1 VELPVVPELFAL
13 EDVSLEVEGRL
24 LLDSLD
30 EHLHAGAVTAI
41 CGPSGSGKST
51 LLRLLNRLSEPTSG
65 RVLFHGDDVRSLDV
79 RELRRRAVLVPQRAV
94 ALTDEVRAEVRV
106 ARGGLGD
113 DAVDA
118 LLHRVALEPG
128 LVVGRAPA
136 SLSGGELQ
144 RLCLARAL
152 AVEPEAL
159 LLDEPT
165 SALDPRAADAVDDV
179 IRSLVSDGLSV
190 VLVSHD
196 VVRAAAVATDVRVL
210 HAGRVTARGPA
221 DAVDLA
227 HEMATTPDDGHE
239 HGPGDPRA
247 HGELHRGHRHGPAAD
262 PADPSGQADGSR
274 FEHG

>member
-1 VELPVVPELFAL
+1 VDRPALPELFVL
-13 EDVSLEVEGRL
+13 DDVSLEVDGGRV
-24 LLDSLD
+24 LLDRLD

-65 RVLFHGDDVRSLDV
+65 RVLFHGEDVRGLDV

-94 ALTDEVRAEVRV
+94 ALTDDVRSEVRA
-106 ARGGLGD
+106 ARRELSD
-113 DAVDA
+113 DAVDE
-118 LLHRVALEPG
+118 LLQRVALAPG
-128 LVVGRAPA
+128 MVVGREPS

-152 AVEPEAL
+152 AVEPEVL

-165 SALDPRAADAVDDV
+165 SALDPLAADAVDAV
-179 IRSLVSDGLSV
+179 IRSLRDEGQSV

-196 VVRAAAVATDVRVL
+196 VARAESVATDVRVL

-221 DAVDLA
+221 GAVDLA

-239 HGPGDPRA
+239 HGPDDPRA
-247 HGELHRGHRHGPAAD
+247 HGDVHRGHRHPPYDGMPD
-262 PADPSGQADGSR
+262 PTAFD
-274 FEHG
+274 HG